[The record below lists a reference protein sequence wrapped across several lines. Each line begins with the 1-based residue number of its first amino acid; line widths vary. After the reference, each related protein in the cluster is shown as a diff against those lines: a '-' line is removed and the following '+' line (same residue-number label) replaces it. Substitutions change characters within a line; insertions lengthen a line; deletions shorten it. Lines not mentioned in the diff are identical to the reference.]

1 MEKREYTINMK
12 QALVAGGIAGTAVD
26 TILYPLDTIKTR
38 LQSKLGL
45 YKAGSFRG
53 IYSGITSVIIGS
65 APGASAFFVTYEFL
79 KKGLINM
86 EGNSNKS
93 HNDYKLKYLPL
104 IHMVAASGVPTEV
117 IKQRMQTKQY
127 HSTLFALRSI
137 FQQEGIQGFYRG
149 YLSTV
154 INDIENMCID
164 DIPFTC
170 IQFPLYEYLKVFT
183 AQITNRSKIE
193 PWEASICGSIA
204 GGVAAGLTT
213 PLDVVKTRVMLS
225 AKNQIVHNYSGG
237 VVDTFNRI
245 IKEEGARKLFSGI
258 GPRVLWISIGRIK
271 IPRIDDEISSESIKY
286 IDEFG
291 KFVGDKSLKSILSSF
306 DRSKYYLIEVSN
318 NINNTNNKLSDVNNN
333 NYNKSSTSSS
343 YSPICK
349 LIDKKSFNKK
359 YFNEN
364 QNLSNGNNNNKV
376 YKELKVSWKVRE
388 EVLSDTIDKATEFLK
403 EGYDLNI
410 VISHSRS
417 VNSSK
422 LVDVSGVIEKIT
434 NGIKDYAKVDEKSV
448 EWTGGSVILKMENK
462 IARHVDSGK
471 NKGDIGDEDVGI

>member
-306 DRSKYYLIEVSN
+306 DRSKYYLIE
-318 NINNTNNKLSDVNNN
+318 
-333 NYNKSSTSSS
+333 
-343 YSPICK
+343 
-349 LIDKKSFNKK
+349 K

-364 QNLSNGNNNNKV
+364 QNLSNGNNNKV

-388 EVLSDTIDKATEFLK
+388 EVLSDTIDKAIEFLK

>member
-104 IHMVAASGVPTEV
+104 IHMVAASGGEIAIPTEV

-154 INDIENMCID
+154 FRE
-164 DIPFTC
+164 IPFTC

-225 AKNQIVHNYSGG
+225 AKQKCPNSKNVLIK
-237 VVDTFNRI
+237 TFYHQFKTNSLLR
-245 IKEEGARKLFSGI
+245 
-258 GPRVLWISIGRIK
+258 GRIK

-306 DRSKYYLIEVSN
+306 DRSKYYLIE
-318 NINNTNNKLSDVNNN
+318 K
-333 NYNKSSTSSS
+333 
-343 YSPICK
+343 YS
-349 LIDKKSFNKK
+349 
-359 YFNEN
+359 NEN
-364 QNLSNGNNNNKV
+364 QNLSNGNNNKV

-388 EVLSDTIDKATEFLK
+388 EVLSDTIDKAIEFLK

>member
-1 MEKREYTINMK
+1 
-12 QALVAGGIAGTAVD
+12 AGGIAGTAVD

-104 IHMVAASGVPTEV
+104 IHMVAASGGEIAIPTEV

-154 INDIENMCID
+154 FRE
-164 DIPFTC
+164 IPFTC

-225 AKNQIVHNYSGG
+225 AKQKCPNSKNVLIK
-237 VVDTFNRI
+237 TFYHQFKTNSLLR
-245 IKEEGARKLFSGI
+245 
-258 GPRVLWISIGRIK
+258 GRIK